1 MRNKIAAMDA
11 KKVRDVEESA
21 REEYRRKEREKKR
34 KQREKKKEEERKV
47 CLTTPQKKHV
57 KVITNKIRRCMQ
69 AKFPEDRYEI
79 VHKTQ
84 DDLEENRTPEH

>member
-1 MRNKIAAMDA
+1 MRKKIAAMDG
-11 KKVRDVEESA
+11 KKVRDVDESA

-57 KVITNKIRRCMQ
+57 KVITNKIRRRMQ
-69 AKFPEDRYEI
+69 AKFSEDIYEI
-79 VHKTQ
+79 DRFRRKYNT
-84 DDLEENRTPEH
+84 